1 MNWQSFF
8 ILEMGNMEL
17 DQSGQNL
24 KLGIVTPKEKA
35 GLTTTTTIYCIYII
49 TKIKNGVMTHG
60 YNGKGGKGYHMGSF
74 L

>member
-1 MNWQSFF
+1 
-8 ILEMGNMEL
+8 MGNMEL
-17 DQSGQNL
+17 GQSGQNL

-74 L
+74 YNLLSSKSE